1 MEILRGH
8 VLCPKTHRPLQRF
21 WDAQAM
27 AKKAGRFCTQPF
39 RMYIG
44 VTQWD
49 PFYPTLFNIIVD
61 AAVRAVLL
69 EVCIPQEFV
78 FLIAVLCLCLD
89 KV

>member
-69 EVCIPQEFV
+69 EV
-78 FLIAVLCLCLD
+78 
-89 KV
+89 